1 VGDVYQRLWP
11 HWWRDAASREAQPEA
26 RVSTLERGGLKI
38 AALQLV
44 RLREPYPYAR
54 ILRVRRAIMI
64 ERAVETG
71 GLVGFI

>member
-1 VGDVYQRLWP
+1 
-11 HWWRDAASREAQPEA
+11 
-26 RVSTLERGGLKI
+26 VSTLERGGLKI